1 MFQTLIKLLNADPQS
16 PSFVSASSAYHHID
30 DIGVNAVSRLFA
42 F

>member
-16 PSFVSASSAYHHID
+16 PGFVSASSAYHHFD
-30 DIGVNAVSRLFA
+30 GIGVNPVSPLFA